1 MAEDGH
7 DHEEERQAGHERS
20 VTFTGK
26 LGKRKL
32 GKGTYRIVAIATAGG
47 QTSAK
52 KTLTFTIVRR

>member
-1 MAEDGH
+1 MGTITKKNA
-7 DHEEERQAGHERS
+7 RQGTTK

-32 GKGTYRIVAIATAGG
+32 GKGTYRIVATATAGG